1 MPRQPEPQTELQAE
15 LPTHED
21 ELPVEPSAPVKP
33 TTPVTERD
41 VATLARHLQNQRQ
54 SEGGH
59 RVILTGE
66 PATIDASVEALE
78 LSKAIADDGQYVLLI
93 DWSPRGEG
101 WAEKAGLDASKGFN
115 DLLRGHALFDQII
128 QRVPGSSAH
137 AIASGSALADTDSE
151 IDPDQLNLILDAL
164 DEAYDHIIVAGRY
177 DEARK
182 LFEIIEG
189 RFDAGIVVVEAPRVA
204 PILEDVSQT
213 FLGFDVADIDLIR
226 FERQASAGSAVSERI
241 ARVTEPR
248 SMRTARRA

>member
-1 MPRQPEPQTELQAE
+1 VQPVPQAE
-15 LPTHED
+15 LPPHDGD
-21 ELPVEPSAPVKP
+21 ERPVEAAAPAMP
-33 TTPVTERD
+33 TRPVTERD
-41 VATLARHLQNQRQ
+41 MTALARHLRDQRR

-59 RVILTGE
+59 RTILTGE
-66 PATIDASVEALE
+66 PATVDASAEALE
-78 LSKAIADDGQYVLLI
+78 LSKAIADGGQYVLLI
-93 DWSPRGEG
+93 DWSPSGEG
-101 WAEKAGLDASKGFN
+101 WAERAGLDASKGFN

-137 AIASGSALADTDSE
+137 AIACGGALTDTDGE

-164 DEAYDHIIVAGRY
+164 DEAYDHIVVAGRY

-182 LFEIIEG
+182 LFEVIEG
-189 RFDAGIVVVEAPRVA
+189 RFDAGIVVVEPPRVA

-248 SMRTARRA
+248 SMRLARRA